1 MVFQGGLLK
10 VVGHRNSL
18 LPVQLN
24 VLEEVL
30 SVDEVEAKLGN
41 DLIERIGQFSP
52 HLSQKPIESSPNG

>member
-1 MVFQGGLLK
+1 M
-10 VVGHRNSL
+10 VGHRNSL

-30 SVDEVEAKLGN
+30 SVDEIEAKLGN